1 MVDFA
6 IHNESTA
13 PAEVASAL
21 ADTKESLGMIPN
33 LHGIFAES
41 PQTYHAYQALTEQF
55 HNTSLSTTVQHVV
68 LLTASRQNSCH
79 YCMAAHT
86 ALAQQAGVDEEIITA
101 IREDKP
107 VPDDAAETVRRFT
120 QAVVTHRGIV
130 PEGETADFLAAGFTR
145 RQILDVVL
153 GVTMKTLS
161 NYTNHLAETPVDDAF
176 QAHSWGG

>member
-1 MVDFA
+1 MVDFP

-13 PAEVASAL
+13 PQEVASAL
-21 ADTKESLGMIPN
+21 ADTRKNLGMIPN

-41 PQTYHAYQALTEQF
+41 PQAYHAYQALTEQF
-55 HNTSLSTTVQHVV
+55 RNTSLSTTAQHVV

-86 ALAQQAGVDEEIITA
+86 ALAKQAGADEAIIDA

-107 VPDDAAETVRRFT
+107 VPDESAEAVRRFT
-120 QAVVTHRGIV
+120 QAVVTHRGLV
-130 PEGETADFLAAGFTR
+130 PEDDTAHFLAAGFTR

-161 NYTNHLAETPVDDAF
+161 NYTNHFAETPVDEAF
-176 QAHSWGG
+176 QEHAWNV